1 MTDAQ
6 QLDLTELDR
15 SHGYLVVKHGASV
28 NGAYG
33 NDLLRQANEYVE
45 RGALTFVGK
54 CRHRD
59 DSSWVS
65 LFQRI
70 DLKPSSRA
78 DGLIEP
84 ADRRALL

>member
-15 SHGYLVVKHGASV
+15 SHGYLVVMHGAGV

-33 NDLLRQANEYVE
+33 SDLLRQANEHVE

-59 DSSWVS
+59 DNSWVS

-70 DLKPSSRA
+70 EARAPSRPN
-78 DGLIEP
+78 GHIQP
-84 ADRRALL
+84 ADRRVIL